1 MILFFLGFK
10 LCICNNSLWYLRK
23 TFLGVSGK
31 GSILQMDIW
40 SCCCHRTDLC
50 CKCACPTPLSRRG
63 WEDKSLEEGH
73 LENCLYLGIVS
84 AVCMLHVRV
93 LLLLLCSSKTLSGWG
108 VLTFSR
114 YGTLE
119 GSQGFE
125 VCGSVTAEES
135 MQLCK
140 FSSVCLYK
148 MYFKIY
154 IIYIDKL
161 FFLSTSIT

>member
-1 MILFFLGFK
+1 
-10 LCICNNSLWYLRK
+10 
-23 TFLGVSGK
+23 
-31 GSILQMDIW
+31 MDIW
-40 SCCCHRTDLC
+40 SCCCHRADLPC
-50 CKCACPTPLSRRG
+50 EYACPIPLSG
-63 WEDKSLEEGH
+63 SSWEDQSLEEGH
-73 LENCLYLGIVS
+73 LENCLHLGIVN
-84 AVCMLHVRV
+84 AICMLHIRV
-93 LLLLLCSSKTLSGWG
+93 LVLLLCSSKTLWGWS

-154 IIYIDKL
+154 IIYIGML